1 MLISQRKE
9 EPCPI
14 LAKNLYAMIHGTKW
28 NERPTDIVLT
38 GTLRE
43 EAKRTSSVGNFN
55 AKFYLSPE
63 RKYIIS
69 AIKQSNITKLTI
81 LIVVQVAFFSELT
94 SSVSPA
100 PANALLIGL
109 YKSMISAALT
119 PPLIRLN
126 GMITGISFTTS
137 ALGKPV
143 YIGVITRFQS
153 DITTVSDKTA
163 HTSDKTAPFVVL
175 FLW

>member
-1 MLISQRKE
+1 MGLLFIHFINFLISLTIECK
-9 EPCPI
+9 
-14 LAKNLYAMIHGTKW
+14 LKNLVLSYENLGASH
-28 NERPTDIVLT
+28 EREI
-38 GTLRE
+38 
-43 EAKRTSSVGNFN
+43 
-55 AKFYLSPE
+55 YLSPE

-69 AIKQSNITKLTI
+69 AIKQSNTTKLTI

-100 PANALLIGL
+100 PASALLIGL
-109 YKSMISAALT
+109 YKSMISAALI

-143 YIGVITRFQS
+143 YIGVTTRFQS

>member
-1 MLISQRKE
+1 
-9 EPCPI
+9 
-14 LAKNLYAMIHGTKW
+14 
-28 NERPTDIVLT
+28 
-38 GTLRE
+38 
-43 EAKRTSSVGNFN
+43 
-55 AKFYLSPE
+55 
-63 RKYIIS
+63 
-69 AIKQSNITKLTI
+69 
-81 LIVVQVAFFSELT
+81 
-94 SSVSPA
+94 
-100 PANALLIGL
+100 
-109 YKSMISAALT
+109 MISAALI

-143 YIGVITRFQS
+143 YIGVTTRFQS

>member
-43 EAKRTSSVGNFN
+43 EAKRTSSVDNLKNLVLSYENLG
-55 AKFYLSPE
+55 ASHEREIYLSPE

-109 YKSMISAALT
+109 
-119 PPLIRLN
+119 
-126 GMITGISFTTS
+126 
-137 ALGKPV
+137 
-143 YIGVITRFQS
+143 
-153 DITTVSDKTA
+153 
-163 HTSDKTAPFVVL
+163 
-175 FLW
+175 